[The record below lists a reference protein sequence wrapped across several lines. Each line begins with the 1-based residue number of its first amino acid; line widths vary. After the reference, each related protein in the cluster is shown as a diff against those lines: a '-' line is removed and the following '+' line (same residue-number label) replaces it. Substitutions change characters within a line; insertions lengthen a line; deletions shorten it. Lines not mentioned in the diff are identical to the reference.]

1 MHQKVCPEATLK
13 RQIHMK
19 EKKDEKLIDEIQVL
33 RTEVKQLKE
42 MVNMLVEIV
51 VDMEGDDDDFGV
63 DFEVPL
69 PGKSNRPSF
78 CM

>member
-1 MHQKVCPEATLK
+1 
-13 RQIHMK
+13 MK
-19 EKKDEKLIDEIQVL
+19 EKKDQKLVDEINML

-51 VDMEGDDDDFGV
+51 VDMDGEEEEFGA
-63 DFEVPL
+63 DIGL
-69 PGKSNRPSF
+69 GIPGRNNKMSF